1 MKAHL
6 NGKKVEAPAEP
17 KVIAVIQICG
27 GIRYTVTQNQP
38 FIKPTPEQIK
48 NLHNLLN
55 IDVILM
61 EDEEKVTEETTE
73 EGS

>member
-17 KVIAVIQICG
+17 KVVAVIQICG
-27 GIRYTVTQNQP
+27 VIRYTVTENQP

-61 EDEEKVTEETTE
+61 EEEDKKEEVAGE
-73 EGS
+73 ES

>member
-1 MKAHL
+1 MKAHF
-6 NGKKVEAPAEP
+6 NGKKVEALAEP

-27 GIRYTVTQNQP
+27 VIRYTVTENQP